1 MRADPFRDEV
11 AIDFP
16 STGPFIERLR
26 EAFLNDGLRERDDTL
41 HAEVLL
47 STEEAVRGTLLPLD
61 VVMRGTCGTCGGR
74 GETWAE
80 PCAECRGT
88 GSSPFRCSVR
98 VPIPPG
104 VLDGARFRLRVR
116 SPNASSV
123 RVEVT
128 VAIKSLRI

>member
-1 MRADPFRDEV
+1 VRADPFRDEIN
-11 AIDFP
+11 IDFP

-26 EAFLNDGLRERDDTL
+26 EAFLADGLRQRDDTL
-41 HAEVLL
+41 RAEVLL
-47 STEEAVRGTLLPLD
+47 SSEEAVRGTLLPLD
-61 VVMRGTCGTCGGR
+61 LVLRGTCGACGGR

-80 PCAECRGT
+80 PCGECRGT
-88 GSSPFRCSVR
+88 GSSPVRCTVR

-104 VLDGARFRLRVR
+104 VAAGARVMLRVR
-116 SPNASSV
+116 APNASSV